1 MDSVDAGAR
10 AWAILFPRSRAVSW
24 TAWTRAL
31 GTGPSSSHRGVRCHG
46 RCGRGR
52 SGLDRPL
59 PTASHGVI
67 DGMDVGTRSGLGRP
81 LPTESHSVIDGVD
94 AGARDWVILITLCYR
109 QHGHGN
115 LGLDCP
121 LPMAS
126 HGVIDGMD
134 VDTRSGLGRP
144 LPTES
149 HSVIDSVDVGT
160 WDWVVLITLCYRQH
174 GCGHLGLGCP
184 LPTESHGVVD
194 SVVLGSRS
202 GGCVEAVSLP
212 IPCQCGL
219 WSL

>member
-1 MDSVDAGAR
+1 MWTWALGTGPSSSRGVTRCHGWRRRGRSGLGRPLPVESRSVMDGVDAGAR

-52 SGLDRPL
+52 LGLDRPL

-67 DGMDVGTRSGLGRP
+67 DGMDVG
-81 LPTESHSVIDGVD
+81 
-94 AGARDWVILITLCYR
+94 
-109 QHGHGN
+109 
-115 LGLDCP
+115 
-121 LPMAS
+121 
-126 HGVIDGMD
+126 
-134 VDTRSGLGRP
+134 TRSGLGRP

-194 SVVLGSRS
+194 GVVLGSRS